1 MIKYVIMLITIC
13 LSAFFSGTELSMTAV
28 NKLRLQKLAEE
39 GDKRAALALKIS
51 SKYDWM
57 LSGVLIGNNLVNILC
72 SSIATLIFLE
82 IFKDEGLAATMSTV
96 IMTVIILIFGEI
108 VPKLVANNNPERF
121 AKFVCIPLRVIL
133 LVFSPLIFLS
143 LSVAKIH

>member
-51 SKYDWM
+51 
-57 LSGVLIGNNLVNILC
+57 
-72 SSIATLIFLE
+72 IFLDKLKVAVNH
-82 IFKDEGLAATMSTV
+82 FPHLGNAK
-96 IMTVIILIFGEI
+96 LI
-108 VPKLVANNNPERF
+108 VA
-121 AKFVCIPLRVIL
+121 
-133 LVFSPLIFLS
+133 
-143 LSVAKIH
+143 